1 MGTLVCSAELQQ
13 RSNYQDPVTM
23 VQSYMSICLVLAVFF
38 MVNAEAGIPSDDRQA
53 NQLVNYCKTNAAR
66 FDCSD
71 LASKLG
77 TPLTVAKVKA
87 WWKQQLTSKE
97 SNKVKAFCTI
107 HPSHPTC
114 QQTAQAAPM

>member
-1 MGTLVCSAELQQ
+1 MGTLVITAEPKQQ
-13 RSNYQDPVTM
+13 NKKQDPVTM

-38 MVNAEAGIPSDDRQA
+38 VVKSEAGIPSEDRQA
-53 NQLVNYCKTNAAR
+53 NQLVAYCKTNAAR

-97 SNKVKAFCTI
+97 SNKVKAFCSI